1 VGLIDI
7 FIPQTK
13 EELESMLNTALLA
26 ELKKGNITENVDLAA
41 ITAERILEELDTPY
55 TVDTVYLNR
64 LLEVVEI
71 RLVNKSDAKVLKMGD
86 TVVTRDGH
94 EGRIVKRSHKKNS
107 TSNSPHRDLVYL
119 FVPFDYRV
127 ESFWVSPYE
136 VTKAWM

>member
-1 VGLIDI
+1 MGLIDI

-55 TVDTVYLNR
+55 IVDTVYLNR

-71 RLVNKSDAKVLKMGD
+71 RLANKSDAKVLKMGD

-94 EGRIVKRSHKKNS
+94 EGRIVKRSHKKNP
-107 TSNSPHRDLVYL
+107 TSNSSHRCPIYL

-136 VTKAWM
+136 VTKA

>member
-1 VGLIDI
+1 MGLIDI

-55 TVDTVYLNR
+55 IVDTVYLNR

-71 RLVNKSDAKVLKMGD
+71 RLANKSDAKVLKMGD

-94 EGRIVKRSHKKNS
+94 EGRIVKRSHKKS
-107 TSNSPHRDLVYL
+107 LTSNSSHRCPIYL

-136 VTKAWM
+136 VTKA